1 MVFYNVEYNGALL
14 KISSDE
20 EEMSTKRLKN
30 HILRNFDNITYD
42 NLELFL
48 KEDDST
54 FNLDDNELVDH
65 RQLFILEIDI
75 DTDF

>member
-48 KEDDST
+48 KEDGST

-65 RQLFILEIDI
+65 SQLFILEIDI
-75 DTDF
+75 DADF